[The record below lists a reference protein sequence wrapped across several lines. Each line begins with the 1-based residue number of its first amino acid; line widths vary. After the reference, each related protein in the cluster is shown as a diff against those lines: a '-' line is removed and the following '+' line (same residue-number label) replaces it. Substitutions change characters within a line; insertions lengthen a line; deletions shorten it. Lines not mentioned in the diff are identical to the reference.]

1 MARILSNTGIVSGQT
16 VEAQQVSQSID
27 AFSAA
32 NQQDYDISI
41 SGSFKVTGSQFIE
54 PDTLLTQIKPFILSY
69 DETTGQIFKMST
81 ASIDDG
87 DDGNEVY
94 KTGSSASN
102 IIPSNFGTYENTG
115 TNSTIASGD
124 LNKITSA
131 CSFIGGGI
139 RNTASANLSF
149 IGGGDRNIACA
160 SWSFVGSGFRNTA
173 SGAISAIAG
182 GNDNVAAGQNSFIGG
197 GCRNIAS
204 GVNSSIVG
212 GTLNTASSA
221 RDIIAGGCKNT
232 ISSAYGQNQI
242 GGGTNNTITGPT
254 AGNMHILAGINNT
267 VSGCYNSFNGI
278 VAGSNNTI
286 SSEYATGQ
294 NQIIGGNNN
303 TISGY
308 GSDHSTITSGNSN
321 QIITSAYSSIIGG
334 TTSTI
339 NSKNCAFI
347 VGSDIIASSVC
358 TTFVNNLTVSGS
370 AGGTSVVMMRGLPTS
385 DPSNVDQLWNDGGT
399 LKVSAG

>member
-27 AFSAA
+27 AFSAV
-32 NQQDYDISI
+32 NQKDYDISV

-69 DETTGQIFKMST
+69 DETTGQIFKMNT

-87 DDGNEVY
+87 DGGNEVY
-94 KTGSSASN
+94 KTGSSTSN

-124 LNKITSA
+124 FNKITSA

-139 RNTASANLSF
+139 RNTASGNLSF
-149 IGGGDRNIACA
+149 IGGGERNL
-160 SWSFVGSGFRNTA
+160 S
-173 SGAISAIAG
+173 SGAGS
-182 GNDNVAAGQNSFIGG
+182 VIGG
-197 GCRNIAS
+197 GI
-204 GVNSSIVG
+204 
-212 GTLNTASSA
+212 LNTASSA

-232 ISSAYGQNQI
+232 ISSTYGQNQI
-242 GGGTNNTITGPT
+242 GGGRCNTITGPQG
-254 AGNMHILAGINNT
+254 GNMHILAGINNT

-278 VAGSNNTI
+278 VAGANNTI
-286 SSEYATGQ
+286 SSEYSTGH
-294 NQIIGGNNN
+294 NQIIGGSTN

-308 GSDHSTITSGNSN
+308 GSDHSTIKAGCNN
-321 QIITSAYSSIIGG
+321 QIISSAYSSIIGG
-334 TTSTI
+334 NTSNISNFT
-339 NSKNCAFI
+339 CAFI
-347 VGSDIIASSVC
+347 VGSNIIASSVC

-385 DPSNVDQLWNDGGT
+385 DPGNVGQLYRDSFGT
-399 LKVSAG
+399 LKISI

>member
-1 MARILSNTGIVSGQT
+1 MARILSNTGIETGQT

-27 AFSAA
+27 AFSAV
-32 NQQDYDISI
+32 NQKDYDISV

-69 DETTGQIFKMST
+69 DGTTGQIFKMNT

-87 DDGNEVY
+87 DGGNEVY
-94 KTGSSASN
+94 KTGSSTSN

-139 RNTASANLSF
+139 
-149 IGGGDRNIACA
+149 
-160 SWSFVGSGFRNTA
+160 
-173 SGAISAIAG
+173 
-182 GNDNVAAGQNSFIGG
+182 
-197 GCRNIAS
+197 
-204 GVNSSIVG
+204 
-212 GTLNTASSA
+212 LNTASSA

-232 ISSAYGQNQI
+232 ISSTYGQNQI
-242 GGGTNNTITGPT
+242 GGGRCNTITGPQG
-254 AGNMHILAGINNT
+254 GNMHILAGINNT

-308 GSDHSTITSGNSN
+308 GSDHSTIKAGCNN
-321 QIITSAYSSIIGG
+321 QIISSAHSHIIGG
-334 TTSTI
+334 NTSNISNFT
-339 NSKNCAFI
+339 CAFI
-347 VGSDIIASSVC
+347 VGSNIIASSVC

-385 DPSNVDQLWNDGGT
+385 DPLNVDQLWNDGGI
-399 LKVSAG
+399 LKISAG